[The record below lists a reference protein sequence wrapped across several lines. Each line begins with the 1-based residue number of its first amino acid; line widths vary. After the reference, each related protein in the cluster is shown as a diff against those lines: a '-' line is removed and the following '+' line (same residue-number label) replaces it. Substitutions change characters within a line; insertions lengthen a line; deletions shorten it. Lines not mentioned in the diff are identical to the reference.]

1 MPPSTPDSALRWV
14 VARGQWIAGAFAGA
28 LLVWIASCALC
39 GDAKESARLQPP
51 AEKSSGGAAPDSD
64 AQIVSLRL
72 ALDREVEA
80 REQLALEVAA
90 LRDQLQASGSASRP
104 QAENSP
110 AVPPRGARDSLFDG
124 SSLVSAGVP
133 PADAQELRTRWESSE
148 MGKIRLIDR
157 ATREGWLGTAQYQ
170 EELKAL
176 ESDFRGSLSEA
187 DYDRYLYAT
196 GRNNRARV
204 ADVLGSSPGEAAG
217 FHPGDTIVSYGGKRV
232 FGVEELRELATRSN
246 PRESVRVE
254 VIQNGSPVTLY
265 VPGGPIG
272 LMLKPE
278 HQAPM

>member
-1 MPPSTPDSALRWV
+1 MSPSPLESAMR
-14 VARGQWIAGAFAGA
+14 WIASRWEWIGGALAGA
-28 LLVWIASCALC
+28 LLVWIASGALC

-51 AEKSSGGAAPDSD
+51 PAKSAGGAAPDSD
-64 AQIVSLRL
+64 AQIVALRL

-90 LRDQLQASGSASRP
+90 LRDQMKAGGSASSP
-104 QAENSP
+104 QAENGL
-110 AVPPRGARDSLFDG
+110 AAPRGARESMFDG
-124 SSLVSAGVP
+124 NSLVSAGVP
-133 PADAQELRTRWESSE
+133 PADAQELRTRWESTE
-148 MGKIRLIDR
+148 MGKIQLIDR
-157 ATREGWLGTAQYQ
+157 ATREGWLGTARYQ

-176 ESDFRGSLSEA
+176 ESDFRGSLSEQ
-187 DYDRYLYAT
+187 DYDRYLYAI

-232 FGVEELRELATRSN
+232 FGVEELRELATRSS